1 MHFEFTTANRIVF
14 GPGVLRDAPTYAR
27 PFGQRALIVTGS
39 QPSRA
44 QPLLDLLTAA
54 GIKCLTFPVAKE
66 PDIALVQAGVEL
78 AKRENCQFVVGIGG
92 GAVIDAG
99 KAISGLLT
107 NDGHIFDYL
116 EVIGKGQPL
125 ANAAAPYIAIP
136 TTAGTGAE
144 VTSNAVVYSPEHR
157 VKVSLR
163 HPLMLPRVALVDPEL
178 TISTPPDVT
187 AASGLDA
194 LTQVIE
200 AYVSNKAN
208 PLTDALCREGIT
220 RAVRAVRRACTDG
233 HDLAAREDMAITS
246 LFSGIALSNAK
257 LGAVH
262 GFAGPL
268 GGMFNAP
275 HGALCA
281 CLLPHVIAANIGA
294 LQARQPDH
302 PALERYRDIA
312 RITLGTPSADIKGLI
327 AWAADLTTALHI
339 RPLSAFGV
347 SVSDFPAIIEKAAVS
362 SSMQGNPIK
371 LTPGEL
377 EHILTAAL

>member
-1 MHFEFTTANRIVF
+1 MRFDFTTANRIVF
-14 GPGVLRDAPTYAR
+14 GPGVLREAPTYAAT
-27 PFGQRALIVTGS
+27 FGQRALIVTGS
-39 QPSRA
+39 QPARA

-54 GIKCLTFPVAKE
+54 GIDCVTFPVAKE
-66 PDIALVQAGVEL
+66 PDVTVVQAGVEL
-78 AKRENCQFVVGIGG
+78 AKRAERQMVISVGG

-107 NDGHIFDYL
+107 NDGAIFDYL

-125 ANAAAPYIAIP
+125 KNPAAPTIAIP

-178 TISTPPDVT
+178 TLSAPPDVT

-208 PLTDALCREGIT
+208 PLTDSLCREGII
-220 RAVRAVRRACTDG
+220 RGARSLRRAYHDG
-233 HDLAAREDMAITS
+233 RDLAAREDMAITS

-281 CLLPHVIAANIGA
+281 CLLPHVIAANVQA
-294 LQARQPDH
+294 LASRQSDR
-302 PALERYRDIA
+302 PALARYSEVAQMVSGLPD
-312 RITLGTPSADIKGLI
+312 ADGLI
-327 AWAADLTTALHI
+327 RWVVEVCAALHI

-347 SVSDFPAIIEKAAVS
+347 QRADFPAIIEKSAVS

-371 LTPGEL
+371 LMPSEL
-377 EHILTAAL
+377 EAILTAAL